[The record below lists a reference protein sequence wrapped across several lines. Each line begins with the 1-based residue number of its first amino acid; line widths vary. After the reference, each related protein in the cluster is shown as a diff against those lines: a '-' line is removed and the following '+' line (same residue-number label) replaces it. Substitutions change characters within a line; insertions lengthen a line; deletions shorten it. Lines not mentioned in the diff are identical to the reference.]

1 MSRLEGWFRVLG
13 GAALAW
19 SLVAALAALQAA
31 RVRPHDRMTEQDAEF
46 QAFEFHLPPAG
57 AISYLEPFNGL
68 NDDGV
73 RALLAAQ
80 YSLAPRV
87 IVTTLDRE
95 FLIVTD
101 GAERPGGD
109 SRLEPFVPVVRLPS
123 GHRLFR
129 RFP

>member
-1 MSRLEGWFRVLG
+1 MARFDGWVRVLG
-13 GAALAW
+13 GVALAW
-19 SLVAALAALQAA
+19 SLIAALSALQAA
-31 RVRPHDRMTEQDAEF
+31 RVRPHDRMAEQDAEF
-46 QAFEFHLPPAG
+46 REFASYLPPLG

-68 NDDGV
+68 NDDAT

-87 IVTTLDRE
+87 IVSTLDRD

-109 SRLEPFVPVVRLPS
+109 PRLAPFVPVTRFPS